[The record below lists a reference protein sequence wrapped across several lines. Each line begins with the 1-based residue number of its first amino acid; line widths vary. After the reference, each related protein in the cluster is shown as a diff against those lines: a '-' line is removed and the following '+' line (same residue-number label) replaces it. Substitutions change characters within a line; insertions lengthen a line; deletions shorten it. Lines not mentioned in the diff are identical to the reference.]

1 MRHRSSIPD
10 ENDVDA
16 VRKAARRCSRV
27 EASTTILVDE
37 ALVAAA
43 PYEGVFFEVR
53 ANDRVVAVAGCYGDV
68 VARNVAP
75 VERASLADAAVVA
88 AGFRLDLDAA
98 RPSAEDIEAAKAAAA
113 VEGRAVATESSLDVL
128 VVDEDGNLRRALAVA
143 AALRRRGF
151 AADSVTAERVDRHRP
166 APLARAAAAG
176 VPWLAQVYGDG
187 AIQLADVSSAR
198 PPVVCDDVSAAADA
212 LSKLVKT
219 SDDVEVAVRA
229 GIAAGAGIARALAAD
244 DHHDKT
250 LVPYVH
256 CAAPTAPRRADVAAR
271 CVSALEA
278 AGLRRVR
285 LVKHGEGSPRCVS
298 VDAKLASLRAVGSR
312 LAAAEGPDDV
322 ADVQQQLEGDKQ
334 NKDRLALQSFVKE
347 CQAAAGGAT
356 HGHVLVYAYSVP
368 DNALDLVPVPC
379 VAASSGG
386 GSRRHGSKK
395 GKRRS

>member
-1 MRHRSSIPD
+1 
-10 ENDVDA
+10 
-16 VRKAARRCSRV
+16 
-27 EASTTILVDE
+27 
-37 ALVAAA
+37 
-43 PYEGVFFEVR
+43 
-53 ANDRVVAVAGCYGDV
+53 
-68 VARNVAP
+68 VAP

-212 LSKLVKT
+212 LAKLVRT

-256 CAAPTAPRRADVAAR
+256 CAAPTAPKRADVAAR
-271 CVSALEA
+271 CVAALEA

-285 LVKHGEGSPRCVS
+285 LVKHGEGAPRCVS